1 MILMTH
7 FNIKKFITIFLFFIA
22 FNTLTAQSFYKKA
35 LVFDAKLGI
44 DVYDTEYYYK
54 VLSTDNDTTETG
66 KAVNRNFSLGL
77 EYGVLDRLGIG
88 IRAKFNDYFADPD
101 KVTKK
106 DPEITSLDYM
116 ATVNFHMI
124 KKNVFNLFIGADFGG
139 THLKYISNNKDNLN
153 IYGDGYYINLHL
165 SPRIWIKRVGILF
178 DISMPYTNYQNL
190 TTNNTDINKSIL
202 SNWKGLGYNFNI
214 GLMCRFF

>member
-54 VLSTDNDTTETG
+54 VLSTGNDTTETG